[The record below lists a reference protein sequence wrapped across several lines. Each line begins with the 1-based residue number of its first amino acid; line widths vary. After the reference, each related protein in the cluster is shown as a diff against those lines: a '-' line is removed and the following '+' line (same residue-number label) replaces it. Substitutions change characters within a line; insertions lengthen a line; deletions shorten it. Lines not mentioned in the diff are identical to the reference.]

1 MGTSF
6 HPEAQNGISQNPSDS
21 ESEKH
26 SIPMLHA
33 KTFEDKPFLAPSTR
47 DPMKTFTT
55 SAAIGPAE
63 AATLLVILTQLC
75 TLPWITSIPRIFY
88 VLNFA
93 IWRLNYNLGL
103 GLLLYFQSRSRSI
116 SRLISVLPRDARAL
130 LHWVVRPAVN
140 PTLNMTGIS
149 SPKAYTDLSG
159 YPQDFIAWLAFRC
172 VAACVLA
179 NDGVS
184 FALLALAYWLPTISL
199 RSPFAIITAF
209 FSLSL
214 AIPIAAIG
222 VWAKLRAHQSLGDFG
237 WFWGDFFFLLDRN
250 SPTSSQDHQTNDA
263 HIVNGSSITNTTD
276 TTSDLPPNRP
286 EPITSSNTGFVSDGV
301 FAIFPHPMYTAGY
314 LIYFATALAARSSVL
329 LFVASATQISQLLFL
344 YFVEQPHVTK
354 VYEGSSS
361 LTPTS
366 KSDDDDNPALRLFE
380 QSGPHYVTVVVTA
393 LVFTAV
399 VFCSTITFRIRSL
412 EISRFTILIIAV
424 IVLWARASYWLFLT
438 YMLSKPK
445 YGEIRWV
452 IWLRHSDTPHSRI
465 FAIWQH
471 VLLLLT
477 FTNHSLF
484 LILAIAASSSPSF
497 FNLSFSSLFDP
508 SVLASTLFAA
518 LLIFTGALTSVLAAL
533 EAGVFAVY
541 YGDFFLHPGRSRS
554 PCSKPPF
561 SYVRHPDLTLSYLV
575 YYGLAFL
582 ARSPF
587 TAAVA
592 LICQLMHGVFVSLVE
607 EPHIALLYPEFS
619 TRSSPWV
626 EALLKTP
633 FIAPLLQVASQALGR
648 ATQVLLNHAK
658 ATSHSVSVRADRAR
672 ADAAKNM
679 ACVNSRAT
687 SAFESMSPS
696 DLVQNP
702 RFTAWCSNLRSCLQN
717 LGVDV
722 PTVPNAS

>member
-1 MGTSF
+1 M
-6 HPEAQNGISQNPSDS
+6 
-21 ESEKH
+21 
-26 SIPMLHA
+26 PMLHA

-47 DPMKTFTT
+47 DPLKTFTT

-63 AATLLVILTQLC
+63 AATLLVILSQLC
-75 TLPWITSIPRIFY
+75 TLPWITSIPRVFY
-88 VLNFA
+88 ILNFA

-116 SRLISVLPRDARAL
+116 SRLISILPRDARAL

-140 PTLNMTGIS
+140 PALNTTGMS
-149 SPKAYTDLSG
+149 SPKVYTDLSG
-159 YPQDFIAWLAFRC
+159 YPQDFIAWLAFRS

-179 NDGVS
+179 NDGIS
-184 FALLALAYWLPTISL
+184 FALLALAYWLPTIAL
-199 RSPFAIITAF
+199 RSPLAIITAL
-209 FSLSL
+209 FSLAL
-214 AIPIAAIG
+214 AVPIAAIG

-237 WFWGDFFFLLDRN
+237 WFWGDFFFLLDRD
-250 SPTSSQDHQTNDA
+250 SSTSSQDHQPSDA
-263 HIVNGSSITNTTD
+263 HNFNHSSITTTANSTPD
-276 TTSDLPPNRP
+276 SPSNRP
-286 EPITSSNTGFVSDGV
+286 ESTSSSSNTGFVSDGV

-314 LIYFATALAARSSVL
+314 LIYFATALATRSSVL

-344 YFVEQPHVTK
+344 HFVEQPHVTK
-354 VYEGSSS
+354 VYEGTSS
-361 LTPTS
+361 PTSAS

-380 QSGPHYVTVVVTA
+380 QSGPHYVTVVITA
-393 LVFTAV
+393 IVFTVV
-399 VFCSTITFRIRSL
+399 VFCSTIAFRARSL
-412 EISRFTILIIAV
+412 DISRFTILILAI
-424 IVLWARASYWLFLT
+424 IVLCARASYWLFLT

-452 IWLRHSDTPHSRI
+452 IWLRQSDTPHSRI

-497 FNLSFSSLFDP
+497 FNLSFSALFDP

-518 LLIFTGALTSVLAAL
+518 LLIFIGALTSVLAAR

-575 YYGLAFL
+575 YYGLACL

-587 TAAVA
+587 TAALA
-592 LICQLMHGVFVSLVE
+592 LACQLMHGVFVNLVE
-607 EPHIALLYPEFS
+607 EPHIATLYPDFS
-619 TRSSPWV
+619 IRSSPWV
-626 EALLKTP
+626 EALRKTP
-633 FIAPLLQVASQALGR
+633 FIAPVFQVISESLGR
-648 ATQVLLNHAK
+648 AAQVLHNRAK
-658 ATSHSVSVRADRAR
+658 AALHSVSVRADRAR
-672 ADAAKNM
+672 ADAAKNI
-679 ACVNSRAT
+679 ASVNSRAT
-687 SAFESMSPS
+687 SALESMSPS

-702 RFTAWCSNLRSCLQN
+702 RFTAWCFNLRSCLQN
-717 LGVDV
+717 MGIDV
-722 PTVPNAS
+722 PTVPNVS